1 MNNVCEPYVRRRA
14 IRHMEKGRVVIFA
27 AGTGNPFFTT
37 DTAAALRAAE
47 MMCDAMLKATQ
58 VDGVYSADPKKVP
71 NAIRYDSLSYHQ
83 VLAENL
89 QVMDAAAISLSP
101 RKPHPDPGVF
111 PGRQGRLRQGSARR
125 RPGNHYRRKITQKP
139 GLRVVSGL
147 GRVGSE
153 TWPKHISKDDMD
165 RRMKGAV
172 ATLKSELS
180 GLRTGRASAALLD
193 PVKVEAYGNMVP
205 VNQVGS
211 IATPEARMIT
221 VQVWDKGLAKA
232 VDKAIRDAG
241 LGLNPQMDGQ
251 LLRIPLP
258 ELNQERRKELSK
270 LAAKYA
276 EAARVAV
283 RNVRRDGMDLL
294 KRLEKDHK
302 IGQDD
307 HHTKGDELQKLTD
320 ANIKDID
327 AALHA
332 KEQEIMQV

>member
-1 MNNVCEPYVRRRA
+1 MA
-14 IRHMEKGRVVIFA
+14 
-27 AGTGNPFFTT
+27 
-37 DTAAALRAAE
+37 
-47 MMCDAMLKATQ
+47 DA
-58 VDGVYSADPKKVP
+58 Y
-71 NAIRYDSLSYHQ
+71 
-83 VLAENL
+83 
-89 QVMDAAAISLSP
+89 
-101 RKPHPDPGVF
+101 
-111 PGRQGRLRQGSARR
+111 
-125 RPGNHYRRKITQKP
+125 
-139 GLRVVSGL
+139 
-147 GRVGSE
+147 
-153 TWPKHISKDDMD
+153 SKDELD

-172 ATLKSELS
+172 ATLKSEFG

-193 PVKVEAYGNMVP
+193 PVMVEAYGNTVP

-294 KRLEKDHK
+294 KRLEKDKK
-302 IGQDD
+302 IGEDE

-327 AALHA
+327 AMLQA

>member
-1 MNNVCEPYVRRRA
+1 M
-14 IRHMEKGRVVIFA
+14 KQDLGLKVISGGA
-27 AGTGNPFFTT
+27 WS
-37 DTAAALRAAE
+37 DWKMAE
-47 MMCDAMLKATQ
+47 A
-58 VDGVYSADPKKVP
+58 Y
-71 NAIRYDSLSYHQ
+71 
-83 VLAENL
+83 
-89 QVMDAAAISLSP
+89 
-101 RKPHPDPGVF
+101 
-111 PGRQGRLRQGSARR
+111 
-125 RPGNHYRRKITQKP
+125 
-139 GLRVVSGL
+139 
-147 GRVGSE
+147 
-153 TWPKHISKDDMD
+153 SKDELD
-165 RRMKGAV
+165 RRMNGAV
-172 ATLKSELS
+172 ATLKSELA

-193 PVKVEAYGNMVP
+193 PVKVEAYGNAVP
-205 VNQVGS
+205 INQVGS
-211 IATPEARMIT
+211 IATPESRMIT

-307 HHTKGDELQKLTD
+307 QHTKGDELQKMTD
-320 ANIKDID
+320 AHIKDID
-327 AALHA
+327 AALHS